1 MVMPLDEARTAAKQ
15 RHHSQLAA
23 GLYEAVRAIMRQQR
37 ETPVIIVHHL
47 NNSRSQR
54 ILWLLE
60 ELALPYEIT
69 AYTRDL
75 TTNLAPPAL
84 KAVHSL
90 GKSPV
95 IADNGRIVTE
105 SGAITD
111 YIIRRHGG
119 GRFAPV
125 PGSDAHETY
134 LEWLHFAEGS
144 AMTPFL
150 LALYTARLGD
160 AAAPLQPRIQEQIG
174 AHVGY
179 FSAALGSNDWL
190 VENTLSGA
198 DVMMSFIA
206 EIAVAQGLG
215 AHFANL
221 PAYVKRL
228 QSRPAWQ
235 AAKAK
240 TEPYN
245 FDVKA

>member
-1 MVMPLDEARTAAKQ
+1 M
-15 RHHSQLAA
+15 
-23 GLYEAVRAIMRQQR
+23 
-37 ETPVIIVHHL
+37 IIVHHL

-60 ELALPYEIT
+60 ELGLPYEIKH
-69 AYTRDL
+69 YHRDAV
-75 TTNLAPPAL
+75 TNLAPPEL
-84 KAVHSL
+84 KAIHPL

-95 IADNGRIVTE
+95 IEDNGRIVTE

-119 GRFAPV
+119 GQLAPAA
-125 PGSDAHETY
+125 GSDAHETY

-160 AAAPLQPRIQEQIG
+160 AAAPLLPRIQEQIG

-179 FSAALGSNDWL
+179 FSGALGSNDWL
-190 VENTLSGA
+190 VENKLSGA
-198 DVMMSFIA
+198 DIMMSFIA
-206 EIAVAQGLG
+206 EIATAQGLG
-215 AHFANL
+215 AHFPNI

-235 AAKAK
+235 AAMAK

-245 FDVKA
+245 FTMK

>member
-1 MVMPLDEARTAAKQ
+1 ML
-15 RHHSQLAA
+15 
-23 GLYEAVRAIMRQQR
+23 
-37 ETPVIIVHHL
+37 IVHHL

-60 ELALPYEIT
+60 ELGLPYTIK
-69 AYTRDL
+69 AYSRDAV
-75 TTNLAPPAL
+75 TNLAPPEL
-84 KAVHSL
+84 KTVHPL

-95 IADNGRIVTE
+95 LEDDGRIVTE

-119 GRFAPV
+119 GRLAPA
-125 PGSDAHETY
+125 PGTDAHETY

-174 AHVGY
+174 AHVAY
-179 FSAALGSNDWL
+179 FAAQLGDNDWL

-198 DVMMSFIA
+198 DIMMSFIA
-206 EIAVAQGLG
+206 EIAAAQGLG
-215 AHFANL
+215 AHFPNVA
-221 PAYVKRL
+221 AYAKRL
-228 QSRPAWQ
+228 QARPAWQ
-235 AAKAK
+235 TAAAK

-245 FDVKA
+245 FTQK

>member
-1 MVMPLDEARTAAKQ
+1 MIT
-15 RHHSQLAA
+15 
-23 GLYEAVRAIMRQQR
+23 
-37 ETPVIIVHHL
+37 VHHL

-60 ELALPYEIT
+60 ELQVPYVIK

-75 TTNLAPPAL
+75 VTNLAPPEL
-84 KAVHSL
+84 KVIHPL

-95 IADNGRIVTE
+95 MDDDGRVVTE

-111 YIIRRHGG
+111 YIIRRHGN
-119 GRFAPV
+119 GRMAPT
-125 PGSDAHETY
+125 PGTDAHESY

-150 LALYTARLGD
+150 LALYTARLGE
-160 AAAPLQPRIQEQIG
+160 AGAPLQPRIQEQIG
-174 AHVGY
+174 AHVAY
-179 FSAALGSNDWL
+179 FSAALGSHDWL

-206 EIAVAQGLG
+206 EIGCAQGLG
-215 AHFANL
+215 ANFPNL

-235 AAKAK
+235 AAMAK
-240 TEPYN
+240 TEPYS
-245 FDVKA
+245 FTAKG

>member
-1 MVMPLDEARTAAKQ
+1 MIT
-15 RHHSQLAA
+15 
-23 GLYEAVRAIMRQQR
+23 
-37 ETPVIIVHHL
+37 VHHL

-60 ELALPYEIT
+60 ELQVPYVIK

-75 TTNLAPPAL
+75 VTNLAPPEL
-84 KAVHSL
+84 KVIHPL

-95 IADNGRIVTE
+95 IDDDGRVVTE

-111 YIIRRHGG
+111 YIIRRHGN
-119 GRFAPV
+119 GRMAPT
-125 PGSDAHETY
+125 PGTDTHETY

-150 LALYTARLGD
+150 LALYTARLGE
-160 AAAPLQPRIQEQIG
+160 AGAPLQSRIQEQIG
-174 AHVGY
+174 AHVAY
-179 FSAALGSNDWL
+179 FSAALGSHDWL

-206 EIAVAQGLG
+206 EIGCAQGLG
-215 AHFANL
+215 ANFPNL

-235 AAKAK
+235 AAMAK
-240 TEPYN
+240 TEPYS
-245 FDVKA
+245 FTAKG

>member
-1 MVMPLDEARTAAKQ
+1 MIT
-15 RHHSQLAA
+15 
-23 GLYEAVRAIMRQQR
+23 
-37 ETPVIIVHHL
+37 VHHL

-60 ELALPYEIT
+60 ELAVPYQIK

-75 TTNLAPPAL
+75 TTNLAPPEL
-84 KAVHSL
+84 KAIHPL

-95 IADNGRIVTE
+95 IDDDGRVVTE

-111 YIIRRHGG
+111 YVIRRHGG
-119 GRFAPV
+119 GRMAPA

-160 AAAPLQPRIQEQIG
+160 AAAPLQPRIQDQIG
-174 AHVGY
+174 AHVAY
-179 FSAALGSNDWL
+179 FSQSLGSNDWL

-198 DVMMSFIA
+198 DVMMSFVA
-206 EIAVAQGLG
+206 EIAAAQGLG
-215 AHFANL
+215 AHFPNI
-221 PAYVKRL
+221 PAYVTRL
-228 QSRPAWQ
+228 QARPAWQ
-235 AAKAK
+235 AAAAK

-245 FDVKA
+245 FTARG

>member
-1 MVMPLDEARTAAKQ
+1 MLT
-15 RHHSQLAA
+15 
-23 GLYEAVRAIMRQQR
+23 
-37 ETPVIIVHHL
+37 VHHL

-60 ELALPYEIT
+60 ELGLPYAIK
-69 AYTRDL
+69 AYSRDAV
-75 TTNLAPPAL
+75 TNLAPPEL
-84 KAVHSL
+84 KAVHPL

-95 IADNGRIVTE
+95 LEDDGRIVTE

-119 GRFAPV
+119 GRLAPT
-125 PGSDAHETY
+125 PGTDAHETY

-174 AHVGY
+174 AHVAY
-179 FSAALGSNDWL
+179 FSQSLGSNDWL

-198 DVMMSFIA
+198 DIMMSFIA
-206 EIAVAQGLG
+206 EIASAQGLG
-215 AHFANL
+215 AAFPNIA
-221 PAYVKRL
+221 AYAKRL
-228 QSRPAWQ
+228 LARPAWQ
-235 AAKAK
+235 AAAAK

-245 FDVKA
+245 FTQK

>member
-1 MVMPLDEARTAAKQ
+1 MIT
-15 RHHSQLAA
+15 
-23 GLYEAVRAIMRQQR
+23 
-37 ETPVIIVHHL
+37 VHHL

-54 ILWLLE
+54 IVWLLE
-60 ELALPYEIT
+60 ELQIPYAIK

-75 TTNLAPPAL
+75 VTNLAPPEL
-84 KAVHSL
+84 KAIHPL

-95 IADNGRIVTE
+95 IDDDGRVVTE

-119 GRFAPV
+119 GRLAPV
-125 PGSDAHETY
+125 PGTDAHETY

-150 LALYTARLGD
+150 LSLYTARLGE
-160 AAAPLQPRIQEQIG
+160 AGAPLQPRIQEQIG
-174 AHVGY
+174 AHVTY
-179 FSAALGSNDWL
+179 FSNALGSNDWL

-206 EIAVAQGLG
+206 EIAGGRGQSTE
-215 AHFANL
+215 FPNL
-221 PAYVKRL
+221 AAYVKRL

-235 AAKAK
+235 AAMAK
-240 TEPYN
+240 TAPYN
-245 FDVKA
+245 FTAKD